1 MTLRRRLLL
10 VFGFIFLVGL
20 LMGGAGLY
28 GMSRSNE
35 RLKTVY
41 EDRTIALDQVTRLES
56 AIVRNLAEVQHAY
69 IDPGYGPTAIQT
81 MNDNSQTA
89 LKYWHAYLQT
99 YLTPEEEKTAKEL
112 DALINERKTEFIAP
126 VHEAI
131 RNGTLRDNDALIQK
145 GITTQAKALKL
156 VDTLRRIQT
165 DVARDEYQAAE
176 KQYAMLTSLLIG
188 MMLAGGLMA
197 AGAIWALI
205 RSVYQQLG
213 GEPAYAS
220 DVVNTIASG
229 DLTIRVDIKHGD
241 TASLLSAMSSMQ
253 QALASSVGEISSA
266 SEQVAAAS
274 AQIAAGNQDLSG
286 RAERLSAS
294 LEESATALNS
304 MSNSVQDF
312 SQKIESAA
320 SQGQSAITLATQS
333 QQVVTRVV
341 DMMGVIQQSARQIS
355 DITGMIDGIA
365 FQTNILALN
374 ASVEAARAGE
384 QGRGFAVVASEVR
397 TLAQRSAQAAKDI
410 RVLIDQTV
418 GQIDQGAQLVHQ
430 TGDNMHQMISA
441 INSMAEIQHE
451 TSVNSRSQ
459 AFEIAQIND
468 AVRDIDMDNQNN
480 VSLVEE
486 MTAAAVSLNEQ
497 AQQLKQIVARFR
509 ITGHDDA
516 TVYQMVRRH
525 TQSVTENNSSAEGIR
540 KLAHPDRRRYG
551 S

>member
-10 VFGFIFLVGL
+10 VFGFIFLLGIVL
-20 LMGGAGLY
+20 GGTGLY
-28 GMSRSNE
+28 GMNRSNE

-56 AIVRNLAEVQHAY
+56 AIVRNLAEVQNAY
-69 IDPGYGPTAIQT
+69 IDPGYGASAIQT

-89 LKYWHAYLQT
+89 LKYWHDYLQT
-99 YLTPEEEKTAKEL
+99 YLTPEEEKAAKEL
-112 DALINERKTEFIAP
+112 DTLITERKTTFIVP
-126 VHEAI
+126 VQEAI
-131 RNGTLRDNDALIQK
+131 RNGTLRENDALMQK
-145 GITTQAKALKL
+145 GIITQAKSLKL
-156 VDTLRRIQT
+156 LDTLRRIQT
-165 DVARDEYQAAE
+165 DIARDEYQSA
-176 KQYAMLTSLLIG
+176 KQQYAALTWLLIT
-188 MMLAGGLMA
+188 MMVTGGLIA
-197 AGAIWALI
+197 AATIWMLI
-205 RSVYQQLG
+205 RTVYRQLG
-213 GEPAYAS
+213 GEPDYAGS
-220 DVVNTIASG
+220 IVNTIASG
-229 DLTIRVDIKHGD
+229 DLTVGVDVKAND
-241 TASLLSAMSSMQ
+241 SNSLLAAMASMQ
-253 QALASSVGEISSA
+253 QALAGSVGEISNA

-274 AQIAAGNQDLSG
+274 AQIAASNQDLSG

-304 MSNSVQDF
+304 MSDGVQHF

-320 SQGQSAITLATQS
+320 TQGQSAIQLAQQS

-341 DMMGVIQQSARQIS
+341 DMMSVIQQSARQIS

-418 GQIDQGAQLVHQ
+418 GQIGQGAQLVHL
-430 TGDNMHQMISA
+430 TGDNMHQMIIA

-468 AVRDIDMDNQNN
+468 AVREIDTDNQNN

-509 ITGHDDA
+509 ITAHDDA
-516 TVYQMVRRH
+516 TVYKMQKRRLQTLSDSNGEQASVRRL
-525 TQSVTENNSSAEGIR
+525 SDKDS
-540 KLAHPDRRRYG
+540 RRYG
-551 S
+551 